1 MVYAPPELKIIP
13 RHVAIIMDG
22 NGRWAKKRG
31 MPRVMGH
38 REGVKRVREI
48 VTAAR
53 ELGIEV
59 LTLYAFSQ
67 ENWARPKSEVSAL
80 MELLQ
85 TYLVNQLNE
94 MLTNRISLRAMGDLD
109 RLPEMVRKTLDET
122 IERTSG
128 NTEMVLNLALSYS
141 GRYEIAQAARRIAK
155 DCLSGV
161 VKPEDIDER
170 LFSSYLF
177 TADYPDPD
185 LVIRTSGEQRLS
197 NFLLFQAAYSELYI
211 TPVLWP
217 DFKRDEFIKAL
228 LDLQRRERR
237 FGMTSEQLKPC
248 IVNGS

>member
-1 MVYAPPELKIIP
+1 MYAPSELKTIP

-22 NGRWAKKRG
+22 NGRWAKRRG
-31 MPRVMGH
+31 LPRVMGH

-67 ENWARPKSEVSAL
+67 ENWKRPTTEVSAL

-109 RLPEMVRKTLDET
+109 RLPPQVRKTLDET
-122 IERTSG
+122 VERTAA

-141 GRYEIAQAARRIAK
+141 GRYEIACAARAIAR
-155 DCLSGV
+155 DCIDGRLD
-161 VKPEDIDER
+161 PDNIDEK
-170 LFSSYLF
+170 LFSKYLF
-177 TADYPDPD
+177 TAEYPDPE
-185 LVIRTSGEQRLS
+185 LVIRTSGEKRLS

-217 DFKRDEFIKAL
+217 DFNRHEFVKAL
-228 LDLQRRERR
+228 IDLQSRERR

-248 IVNGS
+248 TVNGY

>member
-1 MVYAPPELKIIP
+1 MYAPSELKTIP

-31 MPRVMGH
+31 LPRVMGH
-38 REGVKRVREI
+38 REGVKRVREV

-53 ELGIEV
+53 ELGVEV

-67 ENWARPKSEVSAL
+67 ENWRRPSDEVSAL

-109 RLPEMVRKTLDET
+109 RLPPAVKKTLDET

-128 NTEMVLNLALSYS
+128 NTEMILNLALSYS
-141 GRYEIAQAARRIAK
+141 GRYEIACATRNIAR
-155 DCLSGV
+155 DCLEGRID
-161 VKPEDIDER
+161 PDQIDEK

-177 TADYPDPD
+177 TADYPDPE
-185 LVIRTSGEQRLS
+185 LVIRTSGEKRLS

-211 TPVLWP
+211 TSILWP
-217 DFKRDEFIKAL
+217 DFNRSEFVKAL
-228 LDLQRRERR
+228 IDLQGRERR

-248 IVNGS
+248 TVNGY

>member
-1 MVYAPPELKIIP
+1 
-13 RHVAIIMDG
+13 MDG
-22 NGRWAKKRG
+22 NGRWAKRRG
-31 MPRVMGH
+31 LPRVMGH

-67 ENWARPKSEVSAL
+67 ENWRRPTTEVSAL

-109 RLPEMVRKTLDET
+109 RLPPQVRKTLDET
-122 IERTSG
+122 VERTAG

-141 GRYEIAQAARRIAK
+141 GRYEIACAARAIAR
-155 DCLSGV
+155 DCVEGHLD
-161 VKPEDIDER
+161 PESIDEKT
-170 LFSSYLF
+170 FSKYLF
-177 TADYPDPD
+177 TAEYPDPE
-185 LVIRTSGEQRLS
+185 LVIRTSGEKRLS

-217 DFKRDEFIKAL
+217 DFNRHEFVKAL
-228 LDLQRRERR
+228 IDLQSRERR

-248 IVNGS
+248 TVNGY